1 MEVRLVAVLRDS
13 GTEPLRVIVKTCN
26 WGYGGALE
34 APRGLGPSPRSQ
46 PFLRW
51 KTLQNYAETD
61 PDPAFIFSMCRTTA
75 HSLENMT
82 MMAKYIILICYS
94 CTLKTHGNYNN
105 QLYFSIVLLCKLC

>member
-1 MEVRLVAVLRDS
+1 MEVRLVAVSHDS
-13 GTEPLRVIVKTCN
+13 GTEPYRVIVKTCN

-46 PFLRW
+46 PILLW

-75 HSLENMT
+75 HSFRKYDNDGKIHYTDMLFMHLENT
-82 MMAKYIILICYS
+82 W
-94 CTLKTHGNYNN
+94 
-105 QLYFSIVLLCKLC
+105 